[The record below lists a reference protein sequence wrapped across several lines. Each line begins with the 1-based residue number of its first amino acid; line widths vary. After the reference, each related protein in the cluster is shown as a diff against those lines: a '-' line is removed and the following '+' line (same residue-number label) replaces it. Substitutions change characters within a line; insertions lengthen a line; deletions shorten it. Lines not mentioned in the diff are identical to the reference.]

1 MALYEIRRDGVI
13 LAQSTL
19 PGLGYPP
26 ELLRQMER
34 SGYTVCID
42 GKPRKKR
49 EAHSSDDP

>member
-1 MALYEIRRDGVI
+1 MALYEIRRDGI
-13 LAQSTL
+13 TLAQPTL

-34 SGYTVCID
+34 AGYTVCID

-49 EAHSSDDP
+49 ETQTSENP